1 MGGTVVTFRD
11 RLSSN
16 DIRRVP
22 WAARTVRTGGFG
34 GLDTSESHGLACGVA
49 GGIARTS
56 SALRWQPLHGLVAGG
71 DSGGG
76 RKRMTRQ
83 PGHLAEQQ
91 RALGRYLAALREAA
105 GLYQTDIARA
115 VPCHRTT
122 VAHAEAGSQLP
133 DAIFWEVADR
143 VVGAKGILIARYD
156 QFIQAKSAHLAQQQ
170 ANRRARAQVTAQQL
184 AADPS
189 LDPDRAA
196 PMFHAGNHP
205 QGTSAARASGGGFD
219 DMMRRELLRL
229 LSMIGVLIMTSCADE
244 QLDHSDYP
252 SFAASRLGNIAVD
265 DYAALNDHLWRVFV
279 LSKSKGAVLP
289 LVRDQLDALIIGLS
303 RSRGISEHRRLCA
316 LASELLQLAGEIFF
330 DANMYSDAAYCYNL
344 AATAGKEAGA
354 FDLWACSMTRHA
366 FIEIYERHFDKA
378 APMLELAA
386 RLAQRGNGALSTRYW
401 VSSVQAQAFAGLGQ
415 LAACQRALDA
425 AEKVRELP
433 GDASNGGWLRFDGS
447 RLAEE
452 RGACYVQLRRLDL
465 AERSLGDALRH
476 DLSSRR
482 RASVLTDLA
491 MVGLQ
496 RGDVDQLT
504 SHAEAA
510 LEIATRTAS
519 GFISRKLQELQ
530 GHLAPLLGNSQIR
543 QLDQQIMAA
552 SRNL

>member
-1 MGGTVVTFRD
+1 M
-11 RLSSN
+11 
-16 DIRRVP
+16 
-22 WAARTVRTGGFG
+22 A
-34 GLDTSESHGLACGVA
+34 
-49 GGIARTS
+49 
-56 SALRWQPLHGLVAGG
+56 
-71 DSGGG
+71 
-76 RKRMTRQ
+76 RQ
-83 PGHLAEQQ
+83 PEHLAEEQQ
-91 RALGRYLAALREAA
+91 KLGRYLAALREAA

-133 DAIFWEVADR
+133 AAIFWEVADR
-143 VVGAKGILIARYD
+143 VVDAKGTLILRYD

-170 ANRRARAQVTAQQL
+170 ANRRARAQATVQRL
-184 AADPS
+184 AAGPS
-189 LDPDRAA
+189 LSPDHAS
-196 PMFHAGNHP
+196 PMFRARDEP
-205 QGTSAARASGGGFD
+205 QVSMVASASSGGFD

-244 QLDHSDYP
+244 PLDYSDY
-252 SFAASRLGNIAVD
+252 SSSTGSRFDNLTVG
-265 DYAALNDHLWRVFV
+265 DYAAMNDHLWRVFA

-289 LVRDQLDALIIGLS
+289 LVRDQLDVLITGLS

-344 AATAGKEAGA
+344 AATASKEAAA

-366 FIEIYERHFDKA
+366 FIEMYERRFDKA
-378 APMLELAA
+378 TPMLELAA
-386 RLAQRGNGALSTRYW
+386 RLARRGDGALSTRYW
-401 VSSVQAQAFAGLGQ
+401 VCSVQAQAFAGLGQ

-425 AEKVRELP
+425 AEQVRGLS
-433 GDASNGGWLRFDGS
+433 DAASNGGWLRFDGS

-452 RGACYVQLRRLDL
+452 RGACYVQLQRPDL
-465 AERSLGDALRH
+465 AERTLGDALRQ
-476 DLSSRR
+476 DLSARR

-504 SHAEAA
+504 SHAEAV
-510 LEIATRTAS
+510 LEIAARTRS
-519 GFISRKLQELQ
+519 GFVGRRLQELQ
-530 GHLAPLLGNSQIR
+530 GHLIPLLGNGKVR
-543 QLDQQIMAA
+543 QLDRQIMAV